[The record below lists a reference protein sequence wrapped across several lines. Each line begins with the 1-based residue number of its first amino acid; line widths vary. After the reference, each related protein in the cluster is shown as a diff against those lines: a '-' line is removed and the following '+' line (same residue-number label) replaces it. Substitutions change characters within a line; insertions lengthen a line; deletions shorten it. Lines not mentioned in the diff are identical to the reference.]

1 MKNSL
6 LSFINLRFGEG
17 IASMN
22 CALIVFREF
31 GPPQK
36 RGVTVMM
43 DDTKKSVELNQAEV
57 ESLPPAYFDEAANA
71 NAQPVQPIPTGI
83 HDWVQRAG
91 KAAQSLNVRT
101 KALALVLVGGL
112 AFGTLGGTLL
122 VNHASSS
129 SLAPPIEPE
138 PTAETTEASD
148 PVADPQLGTDAATL
162 DAVASAVRRA
172 DRAAS
177 GNRRA
182 RTRALVSTPHRAYR
196 VGVIR

>member
-1 MKNSL
+1 
-6 LSFINLRFGEG
+6 
-17 IASMN
+17 
-22 CALIVFREF
+22 
-31 GPPQK
+31 
-36 RGVTVMM
+36 MM
-43 DDTKKSVELNQAEV
+43 DDTKKSVELNQGEG
-57 ESLPPAYFDEAANA
+57 ESLPPAYFDEAATA

-112 AFGTLGGTLL
+112 ALGTLGGTLL
-122 VNHASSS
+122 INHAPSS
-129 SLAPPIEPE
+129 SLAPPSEPA
-138 PTAETTEASD
+138 PIAETTEAS
-148 PVADPQLGTDAATL
+148 VADPQPGTDTATL

-177 GNRRA
+177 GNRRG
-182 RTRALVSTPHRAYR
+182 RTRAQVPTPHRAYR